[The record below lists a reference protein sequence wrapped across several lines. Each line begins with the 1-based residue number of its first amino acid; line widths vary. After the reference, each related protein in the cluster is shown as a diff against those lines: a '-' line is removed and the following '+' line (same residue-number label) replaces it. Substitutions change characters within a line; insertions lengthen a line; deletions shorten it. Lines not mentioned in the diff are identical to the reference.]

1 LGICWYVETS
11 LCKQNFE
18 IFSLTLIE
26 QGSPIAG
33 YILEASGGAN
43 NGIAPYRPAMY
54 FAGSLSLA
62 SATLIA
68 IVRMRRQR
76 ELSVKA

>member
-1 LGICWYVETS
+1 
-11 LCKQNFE
+11 
-18 IFSLTLIE
+18 
-26 QGSPIAG
+26 
-33 YILEASGGAN
+33 
-43 NGIAPYRPAMY
+43 MY